1 MKNIDEK
8 MKELLINKAIE
19 ARENS
24 YSPFSSFSVGAAL
37 LCSNGE
43 IIVGTNVENSSF
55 GGTIC
60 AERSAFCAAV
70 SQGKREFDAIAI
82 VGGKRGEKISENCAP
97 CGICRQFMNE
107 FCNADFIVLLSDG
120 ESITEKTLGS
130 LLPDSFKL

>member
-37 LCSNGE
+37 LCSDGE

-70 SQGKREFDAIAI
+70 SQGTREFDAIAI

>member
-1 MKNIDEK
+1 MKKIDAK
-8 MKELLINKAIE
+8 MKEMLVERAIE
-19 ARENS
+19 VRENS
-24 YSPFSSFSVGAAL
+24 YSPFSSFCVGAAL
-37 LCSNGE
+37 LCSDGE

-70 SQGKREFDAIAI
+70 SLGKRDFDAIAI

-107 FCNADFIVLLSDG
+107 FCDTDFIVLLSDG
-120 ESITEKTLGS
+120 EKITEKTLGS

>member
-37 LCSNGE
+37 LCSDGE

-107 FCNADFIVLLSDG
+107 FCNADFIVLLSNG

>member
-37 LCSNGE
+37 LCSDGE

-82 VGGKRGEKISENCAP
+82 VGGKRGEKISKNCAP

>member
-1 MKNIDEK
+1 MRFMNQEMQDLLMK
-8 MKELLINKAIE
+8 KALE
-19 ARENS
+19 ARARS
-24 YSPFSSFSVGAAL
+24 YSPYSGFSVGAAL
-37 LCSNGE
+37 LCSDGE

>member
-1 MKNIDEK
+1 MKKIDEK
-8 MKELLINKAIE
+8 MKKILIEKAIE

-24 YSPFSSFSVGAAL
+24 YSPFSGFCVGAAL
-37 LCSNGE
+37 LCSDGD

-70 SQGKREFDAIAI
+70 SKGKRHFDAIAI
-82 VGGKRGEKISENCAP
+82 VGGKRGERISENCAP

-107 FCNADFIVLLSDG
+107 FCDSDFTVLLSNG
-120 ESITEKTLGS
+120 EKITEKSLGS

>member
-8 MKELLINKAIE
+8 MKEMLVERAIE

-24 YSPFSSFSVGAAL
+24 YSPFSCFSVGAAL
-37 LCSNGE
+37 LCSDGE

-70 SQGKREFDAIAI
+70 SQGKRDFDAIAI
-82 VGGKRGEKISENCAP
+82 VGGKRGEPISENCAP

-107 FCNADFIVLLSDG
+107 FCDSDFTVLLSDG
-120 ESITEKTLGS
+120 KKITEKTLGA
-130 LLPDSFKL
+130 LLPDSFKF

>member
-1 MKNIDEK
+1 MKKIDEK
-8 MKELLINKAIE
+8 MKEILVKKAIE
-19 ARENS
+19 VRENS
-24 YSPFSSFSVGAAL
+24 YSPFSGFCVGAAL
-37 LCSNGE
+37 LCSDGE

-70 SQGKREFDAIAI
+70 SQGKRDFDAIAI
-82 VGGKRGEKISENCAP
+82 VGGKKGEKISENCAP

-107 FCNADFIVLLSDG
+107 FCDSEFTVLLSNG
-120 ESITEKTLGS
+120 ENITEKTLGS